1 MKKSISIIIFKPII
15 TSYLLIFS
23 VVSFSQSTSKSLK
36 PESDFW
42 KKVQFGGGVGLG
54 IGSGYTDISIAPSAI
69 YNINPYFSA
78 GVGLQGSYISVK
90 NNYNSFIY
98 GGSIIGLLNPVEQ
111 IQLSIELEQLRVNTT
126 SNVALVG
133 ANIFP
138 KNNFWNTA
146 LYLGAGYRTDNITVG
161 VRYNILFNKSDQ
173 VYSEAFMPFV
183 RIYF

>member
-1 MKKSISIIIFKPII
+1 MKNCTPNIILKITISSF
-15 TSYLLIFS
+15 LLIFS
-23 VVSFSQSTSKSLK
+23 AFAFSQSASNSLNPK
-36 PESDFW
+36 NDFW
-42 KKVQFGGGVGLG
+42 KKVQFGGGIGLG
-54 IGSGYTDISIAPSAI
+54 IGSGYTDISIAPSGI
-69 YNINPYFSA
+69 YNFNSYFSA

-90 NNYNSFIY
+90 NSYKSFIY
-98 GGSIIGLLNPVEQ
+98 GGSIIGLLNPIEQ

-126 SNVALVG
+126 SNFALVG